1 MWLRLQK
8 AKERQPE
15 RLSLKAAAISRTK
28 PKANRTLTAT
38 AWRMLEAATGLTAE
52 IAAVAAVVPAAAV
65 VIVDAAVAV
74 EGPVAVGGIVDA
86 AGRAG
91 EDTKLSLRGCRRCFA
106 MKGPRRVVAWS
117 GKRFPLAA
125 EAGTI
130 CDALRHGL
138 CRAFPGRNQNQ
149 RQSQNQSQRR
159 RTAVSVPHGQSP
171 RSRIRSAGADPNERT
186 ISLVFKDKGKAKPG
200 LEIS

>member
-8 AKERQPE
+8 AKERRPE
-15 RLSLKAAAISRTK
+15 RLSLKVAAISRTK
-28 PKANRTLTAT
+28 PKANQTLTAT

-65 VIVDAAVAV
+65 VIVVAAVGV
-74 EGPVAVGGIVDA
+74 EGPVVVGGIVDA
-86 AGRAG
+86 VGLAG
-91 EDTKLSLRGCRRCFA
+91 EDTKLSLQGSRGCFA
-106 MKGPRRVVAWS
+106 IRGPRVVDSS
-117 GKRFPLAA
+117 GKRLSSST
-125 EAGTI
+125 EAGTV

-138 CRAFPGRNQNQ
+138 SRAFRGRNQNQ
-149 RQSQNQSQRR
+149 RQNQSQRR

-171 RSRIRSAGADPNERT
+171 RSRIRSARSDPTERT
-186 ISLVFKDKGKAKPG
+186 LSLAFTDKGKAKPG